1 MEHRI
6 KKTLKAA
13 EQNRADV
20 VIAREMWRS
29 GSVSIDTA
37 KLLFIDESGA
47 KTTKTRLYGRGFV
60 GERIYDRVPHGHWKT
75 TTMIAAIGIEGAREP
90 FVFEGAMD

>member
-37 KLLFIDESGA
+37 RLLFIDESVA
-47 KTTKTRLYGRGFV
+47 KTTMTRFYGRGF
-60 GERIYDRVPHGHWKT
+60 GG
-75 TTMIAAIGIEGAREP
+75 
-90 FVFEGAMD
+90 